1 MNDADAAS
9 YVKWLRDLS
18 AGNFARAQ
26 KVPTATERAEQLEL
40 FNASPSDLVLGIET
54 KKTPKLVGTIA
65 LRDIDW
71 VKSLAEASIFIGD
84 KKERNKGYGTEAMK
98 LLLEIGI
105 KQLHLRKIR
114 LRVKP
119 QNQIARHV
127 FEKVGFR
134 TENASKRFVVMVTES
149 SAL

>member
-9 YVKWLRDLS
+9 YVKWLKDLS
-18 AGNFARAQ
+18 VRNLARTQ
-26 KVPTATERAEQLEL
+26 KVPTTAARAKQLRL
-40 FNASPSDLVLGIET
+40 FNASPNDLVLGIET
-54 KKTPKLVGTIA
+54 RKATKLIGTIG
-65 LRDIDW
+65 LRHIDW

-84 KKERNKGYGTEAMK
+84 KKEQNKGYGTESMK
-98 LLLEIGI
+98 LLLEIGL

-119 QNQIARHV
+119 QNQIAHHV

-134 TENASKRFVVMVTES
+134 TENATERFVVMVTES
-149 SAL
+149 SIL